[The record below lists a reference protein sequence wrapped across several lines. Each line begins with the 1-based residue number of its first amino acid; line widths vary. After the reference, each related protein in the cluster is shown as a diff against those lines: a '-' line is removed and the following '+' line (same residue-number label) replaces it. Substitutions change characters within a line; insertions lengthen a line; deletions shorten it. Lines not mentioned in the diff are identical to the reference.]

1 MKKILPFVMILCL
14 LLSSCQLKNDYTPQ
28 KTISQEEIRGVW
40 ISCYD
45 HISAKGKTENE
56 YRTEIKEMFRNI
68 YDCGLNT
75 AFVHLRAFSDA
86 FYESEIFPYS
96 SYIAGSQGASL
107 PFDPFEI
114 MLECA
119 DEYEISVHGWI
130 NPFRIST
137 KTDIST
143 ISNENPAKEILE
155 SKNGEICI
163 LDNGIYYNP
172 ACESNHRLIL
182 DGIREIIRKYDIDG
196 IHIDDYFYPS
206 DNEVIDKIQYDE
218 YLLQG
223 GKLTLSE
230 WRKTKVNAFVSA
242 LYSAVKS
249 EDENLVVSISPAA
262 EIDKNENELYAD
274 CRLWLSAEGYADMI
288 IPQIYFGFNHDKLP
302 FEDTL
307 SKWGNLERNPSVTL
321 LCGIAAY
328 KCDETYKYSDE
339 NEKNDWQSK
348 KNNLAMQTNHI
359 RENKNYGGFV
369 VFSYGNLT
377 DENCREEISNL
388 KKLITET

>member
-1 MKKILPFVMILCL
+1 MKKLLPFVMIICL
-14 LLSSCQLKNDYTPQ
+14 LLSSCQLKNDYSPQ
-28 KTISQEEIRGVW
+28 ETVTQEEIRGVW

-45 HISAKGKTENE
+45 HISAKGKTEDE

-68 YDCGLNT
+68 SDYGLNM

-130 NPFRIST
+130 NPFRVST
-137 KTDIST
+137 KTDISA
-143 ISNENPAKEILE
+143 ISDKNPAKEIIE
-155 SKNGEICI
+155 SENGEICI

-182 DGIREIIRKYDIDG
+182 DGIREIIGKYDIDG

-223 GKLTLSE
+223 GRLSLSE

-242 LYSAVKS
+242 LYSTVKS
-249 EDENLVVSISPAA
+249 EDENLIVSISPAA

-307 SKWGNLERNPSVTL
+307 AKWGNLERNPSVAL

-328 KCDETYKYSDE
+328 KCDENYKYSDE

-348 KNNLAMQTNHI
+348 KNNLAMQTNQI

-369 VFSYGNLT
+369 MFSYGNLT

>member
-1 MKKILPFVMILCL
+1 MKKLLPFVMIICL
-14 LLSSCQLKNDYTPQ
+14 LLSSCQLKNDYSPQ
-28 KTISQEEIRGVW
+28 ETVTHEEIRGVW

-45 HISAKGKTENE
+45 HISAKDKTEDE
-56 YRTEIKEMFRNI
+56 YRTEIKEMFQNI
-68 YDCGLNT
+68 SDCGLNT
-75 AFVHLRAFSDA
+75 VFIHMRAFSDA

-96 SYIAGSQGASL
+96 SFIAGSQGASL

-119 DEYEISVHGWI
+119 DESEISVHGWI

-137 KTDIST
+137 KTDISA
-143 ISNENPAKEILE
+143 INDKNPAKKILE
-155 SKNGEICI
+155 SGNGEICI

-172 ACESNHRLIL
+172 ACESNHKLIL
-182 DGIREIIRKYDIDG
+182 DGIREIIGKYDIDG

-206 DNEVIDKIQYDE
+206 DDEVIDKIQYDE

-223 GKLTLSE
+223 GKLSLSE
-230 WRKTKVNAFVSA
+230 WRKTKVNAFVSS

-249 EDENLVVSISPAA
+249 EDENLIVSISPAA

-274 CRLWLSAEGYADMI
+274 CRLWLSAEGYADII
-288 IPQIYFGFNHDKLP
+288 IPQIYFGFNHNKLP
-302 FEDTL
+302 FDDTL
-307 SKWGNLERNPSVTL
+307 AKWGNLERNPSVTL

-348 KNNLAMQTNHI
+348 KNNLAMQINQI
-359 RENKNYGGFV
+359 KEDKNYGGFV

-388 KKLITET
+388 KKIITET